1 MSGKRTHGRSHQRA
15 NEPSGRNRHTA
26 RFSKLAGSVAAVVTS
41 LAVLAGCTSAPA
53 EEGDSGRLTYLE
65 PGFFATLYPPSAG
78 FYPNGAVVNNIT
90 DRLLYQDPETL
101 ELKPWI
107 ATELPEIN
115 EDATEFTFTIRT
127 DVTYSD
133 GTPLTP
139 ENVVKNF
146 DLYGKGDPDRRLT
159 TSEQITSYDYGEVI
173 DENTV
178 RFHFLEPAPGFAQAT
193 SSFNAGL
200 YSDATLDLSTEEFAP
215 GNAVNISGSGPFVIT
230 AETLGTNLT
239 LTRRE
244 DYNWAPPAREHQG
257 PAKLEEIEYVL
268 AAEESVRTGALVSG
282 QADIARQIEAPV
294 EAHLLD
300 QGLNVVWNST
310 SGVNNGYFF
319 RFKHPTLQ
327 DIRVRQAL
335 IHGVD
340 RETIMDVLFSPSYK
354 LATSTLA
361 SNALGY
367 KEQVDAYVYDPE
379 AAERLLDEAGWVMGN
394 NGWREKDG
402 QILELTFNEAVPQ
415 PRSREV
421 TTMVQDQLSEIGVKV
436 NLNPGDHAT
445 QTADSLDMDKIQVRH
460 SMVGRADYDVLKS
473 KFYSTNRN
481 AFLNLTTEADG
492 TEDIGDQ
499 RLEELLFAIASSAR
513 EEDRAAASAAAQDY
527 ITEQAYALPL
537 FEEPVVYGVQPHV
550 KGFAPE
556 VIGRP
561 DFYETYL
568 DFSDDDSEDGTGTD
582 TDTDTDAASGVNG
595 EATLKEED

>member
-1 MSGKRTHGRSHQRA
+1 MFGKHTHGKHHDWVKGP
-15 NEPSGRNRHTA
+15 NGRNKRTA
-26 RFSKLAGSVAAVVTS
+26 RFGRMTGAVAATVTS
-41 LAVLAGCTSAPA
+41 LALLVGCTASPA
-53 EEGDSGRLTYLE
+53 DGDDSERNSLTYLE

-115 EDATEFTFTIRT
+115 EDATQFTFTIRT

-133 GTPLTP
+133 GTPMTA
-139 ENVVKNF
+139 ENIVKNF
-146 DLYGKGDPDRRLT
+146 DLYGKGDSERRLT
-159 TSEQITSYDYGEVI
+159 TSEQITSYDRGEVI
-173 DENTV
+173 DDNTI
-178 RFHFLEPAPGFAQAT
+178 RFHFTEPAPGFAQAT

-200 YSDATLDLSTEEFAP
+200 YSDATLDFATEEFAP
-215 GNAVNISGSGPFVIT
+215 GNAVNIIGSGPFVIT

-239 LTRRE
+239 LTARK
-244 DYNWAPPAREHQG
+244 DYDWAPPSRDHQG
-257 PAKLEEIEYVL
+257 PPRLDSIDYVL

-282 QADIARQIEAPV
+282 QADLARQIEAPV
-294 EAHLLD
+294 EAHLQD
-300 QGLNVVWNST
+300 QGLNIVWNST

-319 RFKHPTLQ
+319 RFKHPILQ

-354 LATSTLA
+354 LATSSLA

-367 KEQVDAYVYDPE
+367 KEQEDAYLYDQDE
-379 AAERLLDEAGWVMGN
+379 AQRLLDEAGWVMGPS
-394 NGWREKDG
+394 GWREKDG
-402 QILELTFNEAVPQ
+402 TILELTFNEAVPQ

-421 TTMVQDQLSEIGVKV
+421 TTMVQDQLSAIGVKV
-436 NLNPGDHAT
+436 NINPGDHAT
-445 QTADSLDMDKIQVRH
+445 QTADSLDLNKIQVRH

-473 KFYSTNRN
+473 KFYSSNRN
-481 AFLNLTTEADG
+481 ALLNFTEEDG
-492 TEDIGDQ
+492 QEDIGDPK
-499 RLEELLFAIASSAR
+499 LEELLFAIASSAR

-527 ITEQAYALPL
+527 LTEMAYVLPL
-537 FEEPVVYGVQPHV
+537 FEEPVVYGLQPHV

-568 DFSDDDSEDGTGTD
+568 DFSAEEDTSD
-582 TDTDTDAASGVNG
+582 NAAAGVAA
-595 EATLKEED
+595 EATREKED

>member
-1 MSGKRTHGRSHQRA
+1 MWGKRPQRA
-15 NEPSGRNRHTA
+15 DGPVSRDKHTA
-26 RFSKLAGSVAAVVTS
+26 RFTKVAGSVAAMVTS
-41 LAVLAGCTSAPA
+41 LAVLAGCATAPA
-53 EEGDSGRLTYLE
+53 EEGERNSLTYLE

-133 GTPLTP
+133 GTPLTA

-146 DLYGKGDPDRRLT
+146 DLYGKGDKDRRLT

-178 RFHFLEPAPGFAQAT
+178 RFHFAEPAPGFAQAT

-215 GNAVNISGSGPFVIT
+215 GNAVNIIGSGPFVIT
-230 AETLGTNLT
+230 SETLGTNLT

-244 DYNWAPPAREHQG
+244 DYNWASPSRDHQG

-294 EAHLLD
+294 EAHLID
-300 QGLNVVWNST
+300 EGLNVVWNST

-319 RFKHPTLQ
+319 RFKHPLLQ

-335 IHGVD
+335 IRGVD
-340 RETIMDVLFSPSYK
+340 RKTIMDVLFSPSYK

-367 KEQVDAYVYDPE
+367 KEQEGAYDYDPAE
-379 AAERLLDEAGWVMGN
+379 AERLLDDAGWVMGDS
-394 NGWREKDG
+394 GWREKDG

-421 TTMVQDQLSEIGVKV
+421 TTMVQDQLAAIGVKI

-481 AFLNLTTEADG
+481 AFLNFTTAEDG
-492 TEDIGDQ
+492 TEDIGDPK
-499 RLEELLFAIASSAR
+499 LEELLFAIASSPK

-537 FEEPVVYGVQPHV
+537 FEEPVVYGLQPYVQ
-550 KGFAPE
+550 GFAPE

-568 DFSDDDSEDGTGTD
+568 DFSVEDDGTGEVEGD
-582 TDTDTDAASGVNG
+582 TDTTDPDGTADAA
-595 EATLKEED
+595 ARKEED